1 MEASEKEEI
10 SVEDEAIDKN
20 IFRDCNKIAFY
31 RRQKQWL
38 SKKSTYQALLES
50 VTTDEDST
58 RFQIINEA
66 SKVRCQD
73 QSPTTLDAFKGK
85 ETTVQEETQDLS
97 TRQYLA
103 QKEAEEPDKQGK
115 ITWDI
120 SNVAPKTENFEDL
133 LEQNP
138 CSACLQGFTR
148 DNTSSSFSKDA
159 GISLSTSMKLPLASS
174 SKPNENEALP
184 NQPPSQQTR
193 HNYHLLASTVS
204 AEMARNR
211 QLIWELARQSEAHLD
226 RPIVLGEQATAQ
238 HEVASILCRKSVL
251 AVNQLAATVEG
262 TISVLQQF
270 NELLDHSLDPRRS

>member
-1 MEASEKEEI
+1 MEAAEKEEI
-10 SVEDEAIDKN
+10 SVEDEAVDKN

-38 SKKSTYQALLES
+38 SKKSTYQALLDS

-73 QSPTTLDAFKGK
+73 QSPATFKGK
-85 ETTVQEETQDLS
+85 ETTIQEEPQDLS
-97 TRQYLA
+97 TRQHLA
-103 QKEAEEPDKQGK
+103 QKEAEEPDKQGR

-133 LEQNP
+133 LEQTP
-138 CSACLQGFTR
+138 CSASLQGFIR
-148 DNTSSSFSKDA
+148 DSTSSSFSQDA
-159 GISLSTSMKLPLASS
+159 GISPSISVKLPLASS
-174 SKPNENEALP
+174 SEPNENEALP

-193 HNYHLLASTVS
+193 HDYHLLASTVS
-204 AEMARNR
+204 AEMARKR

-226 RPIVLGEQATAQ
+226 RLIVLGEQASTQ
-238 HEVASILCRKSVL
+238 HEVASILHRKSVL

-262 TISVLQQF
+262 TINALQF
-270 NELLDHSLDPRRS
+270 DELLDHSLDPGRS